1 MPAIENTTMATTS
14 TSKLEK
20 ENVQRQPSLAVTAA
34 TLSTTGSDSSI
45 ANSEQESEFH
55 ASIEENGST
64 DVYFSKE
71 FVQRVNEA
79 ARRENEKL
87 RLNLGLPINP
97 SAIARRQPIKSLIQL
112 VHRFLLL
119 VENPLFRIWSQY
131 IPLRLRQKL
140 TLLAWKIYFP
150 VHKLLI
156 GRRSG
161 LHRDASFEYHA
172 LTTVLWWGR
181 LVSYVLAFQTFFEL
195 FTYGYLYSQH
205 V

>member
-1 MPAIENTTMATTS
+1 MMENTILTA
-14 TSKLEK
+14 TSKLKPEDV
-20 ENVQRQPSLAVTAA
+20 ERQPSLAVTAA
-34 TLSTTGSDSSI
+34 TLSTRGSDSSI
-45 ANSEQESEFH
+45 TNSEQEPEFH
-55 ASIEENGST
+55 VPVEENGSI

-71 FVQRVNEA
+71 YIQRVNEA
-79 ARRENEKL
+79 AGRENENL

-97 SAIARRQPIKSLIQL
+97 SAIARRQPIKSFIQL
-112 VHRFLLL
+112 VHRFMLL

-161 LHRDASFEYHA
+161 LHRDASLEYHA

-181 LVSYVLAFQTFFEL
+181 LVSYGMVYHTFFGL
-195 FTYGYLYSQH
+195 LAYGY
-205 V
+205 